1 MSCSQM
7 MFSFWFS
14 PGTFEIACL
23 SYLLRSLILT
33 QNPCV
38 LWLIFKAFFFFFMW
52 TIFKVLIESV
62 TILLL
67 FNILVFGHKVCG
79 IFAP

>member
-1 MSCSQM
+1 M
-7 MFSFWFS
+7 MFSLWFS
-14 PGTFEIACL
+14 PGILEIACL

-38 LWLIFKAFFFFFMW
+38 LWLIFKVLFFFFFFDW
-52 TIFKVLIESV
+52 TIFKVLIEFV
-62 TILLL
+62 TIFLL
-67 FNILVFGHKVCG
+67 FYILVFGHKVCG

>member
-7 MFSFWFS
+7 TFSFWFS
-14 PGTFEIACL
+14 PGTLEIACL
-23 SYLLRSLILT
+23 SYLLRSPILT
-33 QNPCV
+33 RNPCV
-38 LWLIFKAFFFFFMW
+38 HWLIFKAFFFFLMW
-52 TIFKVLIESV
+52 TIFKVLIEFV

-67 FNILVFGHKVCG
+67 FYILVLGHKVCG